1 MYGVSHQGVRG
12 EPCTLL
18 WMKMLGESGFV
29 SRIVLFHSSLLC
41 EPLRA
46 GQLDKL
52 RGVWRPKRLC
62 SFPLI
67 VRTL

>member
-41 EPLRA
+41 EPLR
-46 GQLDKL
+46 GQL
-52 RGVWRPKRLC
+52 
-62 SFPLI
+62 
-67 VRTL
+67 RTLDNGSK

>member
-29 SRIVLFHSSLLC
+29 SRIVLFLLLFAVV
-41 EPLRA
+41 PLRA
-46 GQLDKL
+46 P
-52 RGVWRPKRLC
+52 W
-62 SFPLI
+62 S
-67 VRTL
+67 T